1 MFSNANSFKAKIKN
15 ISKVAQY
22 LVACDI
28 CPYSVKILPH
38 SSQPDSLYK
47 SNSQRYLRRFYHF
60 LIENE
65 VLLKTFLKKVM

>member
-1 MFSNANSFKAKIKN
+1 MFSNANSFKAKIKS

-28 CPYSVKILPH
+28 CTYSVKILPH

-47 SNSQRYLRRFYHF
+47 ANSWRYLRRFYHF
-60 LIENE
+60 SIENE
-65 VLLKTFLKKVM
+65 VLMLSLIHI